1 MPHADLY
8 FSADQ
13 DVPAKDLLQ
22 KIEAEIH
29 AFDPSSGVCKGRAHP
44 VAEFNHSHI
53 YLRLSM
59 LPKEHRDAAFAKEL
73 GERLAALLQGVATGP
88 CAINVNILFELVHY
102 TSVKI

>member
-8 FSADQ
+8 LSVDQ
-13 DVPAKDLLQ
+13 DVPAKELLQ

-44 VAEFNHSHI
+44 IAEFNHSHI
-53 YLRLSM
+53 YLRLAM
-59 LPKEHRDAAFAKEL
+59 LPKEHRDAVFAKEL
-73 GERLAALLQGVATGP
+73 AERLAGVLQETATAP